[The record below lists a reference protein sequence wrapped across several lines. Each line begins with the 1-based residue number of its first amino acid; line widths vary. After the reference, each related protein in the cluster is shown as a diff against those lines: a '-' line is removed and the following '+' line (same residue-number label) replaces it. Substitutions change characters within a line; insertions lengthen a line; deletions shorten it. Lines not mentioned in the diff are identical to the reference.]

1 MKRRFSEI
9 GNFGYMPTEKIKR
22 RRLSEENEEE
32 KSKKKRRRSLEEHL
46 PDECWR
52 REKWIKFDSYEG
64 ESVLPVPE
72 AEAPRPNPLSVTS
85 YTFHSVLGR
94 GSFGKVMLATFGQ
107 KQHVAI
113 KYMRK
118 TCESSYSSILTE
130 AHVLKVARDSPFLC
144 QGYAAFQTQWHA
156 LFVMEFLSGG
166 SLENEL
172 KQYGKLDKERVVFHS
187 GEVICGLQFLHSR
200 RIIHRDIKPANILLD
215 QEGHVRISDFG
226 LAKQNL
232 FADST
237 TTGLAGT
244 LEYMAPEILQNEEY
258 DAAVDWW
265 SFGITICQMATG
277 ETPFHKTDD
286 KELIKAITMDKP
298 IIPGWLDKDLRSLLR
313 KLLKKNPTQ
322 RLGVRGG
329 IRSHRFYKSINWKE
343 LEEKGATPPFQPAKP
358 SVELYKIYSGK
369 PLSFLKSQ
377 MDEITSKDGNIIAG
391 FSFLGSTLQK

>member
-1 MKRRFSEI
+1 
-9 GNFGYMPTEKIKR
+9 
-22 RRLSEENEEE
+22 
-32 KSKKKRRRSLEEHL
+32 
-46 PDECWR
+46 
-52 REKWIKFDSYEG
+52 
-64 ESVLPVPE
+64 
-72 AEAPRPNPLSVTS
+72 
-85 YTFHSVLGR
+85 
-94 GSFGKVMLATFGQ
+94 
-107 KQHVAI
+107 
-113 KYMRK
+113 
-118 TCESSYSSILTE
+118 
-130 AHVLKVARDSPFLC
+130 
-144 QGYAAFQTQWHA
+144 
-156 LFVMEFLSGG
+156 
-166 SLENEL
+166 
-172 KQYGKLDKERVVFHS
+172 
-187 GEVICGLQFLHSR
+187 
-200 RIIHRDIKPANILLD
+200 DIKPANILLD

-391 FSFLGSTLQK
+391 FSFLGSTLQKITGKETKAGHTRGDLTMSDATIGRTKHRQIRHTHPDSRFWSGAFYGARSKFSNLADRIGDRINEPRRSLIRLNSLKD